1 MKLETLKTPGLVL
14 DIAKVKRNAERM
26 SRRIKQFGADLRPHI
41 KTHKCIEVARIQTA
55 GHSGAVTVSTLA
67 EARSFAANGFTKIT
81 YAVPIESGKFNE
93 AIEISRDCELSLITD
108 DSDVPD
114 QLNDAAKQANVQL
127 NVFLKVDCGYHR
139 CGVEPTTQEA
149 TEIPRRISNASNLRF
164 AGILT
169 HAGHSYNCQTKPE
182 LLALAKHE
190 RDVMT
195 DFGEALRKEI
205 GQVPIVSIGSTPTIT
220 SVDHLDGIDEVR
232 PGNYI
237 FFDAFQ
243 ATLGSCS
250 FDDCALTVLAAV
262 VHRASGEGDR
272 RKVIIDA
279 GAIALSKDRGPV
291 GLNPD
296 CGYGKV
302 LDLSGKDL
310 NLTVSEM
317 SQEHGII
324 IAKDENIFDRLRVGS
339 RVRVLANHSCLTAA
353 QHSHY
358 NVLQGENIVD
368 HWRIHTGW

>member
-1 MKLETLKTPGLVL
+1 MKLETLKTPSLVL

-26 SRRIKQFGADLRPHI
+26 SRQIRQFGADLRPHI

-67 EARSFAANGFTKIT
+67 EARAFAANGFTKIT
-81 YAVPIESGKFNE
+81 YAVPIESGKFDE

-108 DSDVPD
+108 DVDVPD
-114 QLNDAAKQANVQL
+114 QLNDAAKRANVHL

-139 CGVEPTTQEA
+139 CGVEPTNPEA

-190 RDVMT
+190 RDVMA
-195 DFGEALRKEI
+195 DFGEALRKEV

-220 SVDHLDGIDEVR
+220 SVDHLTGIHEVR

-237 FFDAFQ
+237 FFDGFQ

-250 FDDCALTVLAAV
+250 FDDCALTVLASV
-262 VHRASGEGDR
+262 IHRSREL
-272 RKVIIDA
+272 KKIVIDA

-291 GLNPD
+291 DLDPN
-296 CGYGKV
+296 CGYGHV
-302 LDLSGKDL
+302 LDLNGNDL
-310 NLTVSEM
+310 GLRIHSV
-317 SQEHGII
+317 SQEHGQI
-324 IAKDENIFDRLRVGS
+324 KVDDDRLLERLSVGT

-353 QHSHY
+353 QYDCYH
-358 NVLQGENIVD
+358 VLEDG
-368 HWRIHTGW
+368 RIIERWQIHRGW

>member
-1 MKLETLKTPGLVL
+1 MKLETLKTPSLVL

-26 SRRIKQFGADLRPHI
+26 SGRVKQFGADLRPHI

-67 EARSFAANGFTKIT
+67 EARAFAANGFSKIT
-81 YAVPIESGKFNE
+81 YAVPIEPGKFDE

-114 QLNDAAKQANVQL
+114 QLNDAAKKANVHL
-127 NVFLKVDCGYHR
+127 NLFLKVDCGYHR
-139 CGVEPTTQEA
+139 CGVEPTNQEA
-149 TEIPRRISNASNLRF
+149 IEIPRRISSASNLRF

-182 LLALAKHE
+182 VLALARHE
-190 RDVMT
+190 RDVMAE
-195 DFGEALRKEI
+195 FGEALRKEV
-205 GQVPIVSIGSTPTIT
+205 GPVPIVSIGSTPTIT

-243 ATLGSCS
+243 ATLGSCD
-250 FDDCALTVLAAV
+250 FDDCALTVLASV
-262 VHRASGEGDR
+262 VHRARGDGDR

-291 GLNPD
+291 ALNPN

-302 LDLSGKDL
+302 LDLEGKDL

-317 SQEHGII
+317 SQEHGVV
-324 IAKDENIFDRLRVGS
+324 IANDENIFDHLRVGS

-358 NVLQGENIVD
+358 NVLEGENIVD
-368 HWRIHTGW
+368 QWQIHTGW

>member
-14 DIAKVKRNAERM
+14 DITKVKRNAAEM
-26 SRRIKQFGADLRPHI
+26 SRRIRRFGADLRPHI

-67 EARSFAANGFTKIT
+67 EARAFATNGFSKIT
-81 YAVPIESGKFNE
+81 YAIPIEPGKFAE

-108 DSDVPD
+108 DVEVPD
-114 QLNDAAKQANVQL
+114 QLNDAAKQANVHL
-127 NVFLKVDCGYHR
+127 NLFLKVDCGYHR
-139 CGVEPTTQEA
+139 CGIEPNNPLA
-149 TEIPRRISNASNLRF
+149 IEIPRRISSASNLRF

-169 HAGHSYNCQTKPE
+169 HAGHSYNCQTKAE
-182 LLALAKHE
+182 VLALAKHE
-190 RDVMT
+190 RDVMAG
-195 DFGEALRKEI
+195 FAEGLRKEV
-205 GQVPIVSIGSTPTIT
+205 GPVPIVSIGSTPTIT

-250 FDDCALTVLAAV
+250 FGDCALTVLASV
-262 VHRASGEGDR
+262 VHRDRAR

-291 GLNPD
+291 GLNPN
-296 CGYGKV
+296 CGYGRV
-302 LDLSGKDL
+302 LDLNGEDL

-317 SQEHGII
+317 SQEHGVI
-324 IAKDENIFDRLRVGS
+324 IANDENDENTLDQLSVGS

-358 NVLQGENIVD
+358 NVLEGEHVVD
-368 HWRIHTGW
+368 RWKIHNGW